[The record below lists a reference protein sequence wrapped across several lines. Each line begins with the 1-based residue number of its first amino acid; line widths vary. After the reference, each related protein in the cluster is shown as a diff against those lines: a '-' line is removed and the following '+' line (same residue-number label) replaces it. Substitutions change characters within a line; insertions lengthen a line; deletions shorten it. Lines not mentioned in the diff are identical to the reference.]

1 MSFFQK
7 PIFTSIS
14 PTAQG
19 DDIFLSL
26 KFLIQPW
33 KWKRG
38 EGVKMFKKRLQS
50 YLGVIDVF
58 LFDSGRNALY
68 AILLA
73 LNLKEGDE
81 VLIQAFTCTAAVNPI
96 LWVKARP
103 VYVDVSVLDY
113 NMRPDDLDKKIT
125 SRSRAIIVQH
135 TFGLPADM
143 GKILSIAKKHRLIVI
158 EDSAHALG
166 GEYKRKK
173 LGTIGDAAIFSF
185 GRSKI
190 ISSISG
196 GAAVVNNKTI
206 AHNLEVFYKSCRLP
220 KSSWILRQLLH
231 PIIFSLVKSL
241 YNFLYLGRII
251 ALAAKILQL
260 YTPSVSRVE
269 KRGGHPALNPSLMPN
284 VLAVLGLNQFGKL
297 DVFNE
302 HRVKL
307 TKAYENALHKNKDV
321 MLSKSIPGNKP
332 ILLYF
337 PLILENFSIAERV
350 LKKAKDKGIYLD
362 VWPGKV
368 VIGPPGTNL
377 NKLFYVS
384 GTCPTAE
391 DMALRS
397 IVLPTHPTVT
407 IKDIMKI
414 INLIDSNV

>member
-1 MSFFQK
+1 MKFFVK

-14 PTAQG
+14 PTAQS

-38 EGVKMFKKRLQS
+38 AGAKNFKKRLQN
-50 YLGVIDVF
+50 YLGVKSIF

-73 LNLKEGDE
+73 TNLKEGDE
-81 VLIQAFTCTAAVNPI
+81 VLIQAFICTAAVNPI
-96 LWVKARP
+96 LWVRAKP
-103 VYVDVSVLDY
+103 VYVDISSLDY
-113 NMRPDDLDKKIT
+113 NMRPDDLEKKIT
-125 SRSRAIIVQH
+125 SRSKAVIVQH
-135 TFGLPADM
+135 TFGLSADM
-143 GKILSIAKKHRLIVI
+143 DKILGIAKKHQLIVI
-158 EDSAHALG
+158 EDVAHALG

-173 LGTIGDAAIFSF
+173 LGTMGDAAIFSF

-196 GAAVVNNKTI
+196 GAAVVKNKTI
-206 AHNLEVFYKSCRLP
+206 AQNLEIFYRSCRSP

-231 PIIFSLVKSL
+231 PVIFGLVKSL
-241 YNFLYLGRII
+241 YNFLYLGRVI
-251 ALAAKILQL
+251 ALAAKTLRL

-269 KRGGHPALNPSLMPN
+269 KRGGRPSLSPSLMPN
-284 VLAVLGLNQFGKL
+284 ALALLGLKQFDKL
-297 DVFNE
+297 DTFNE

-307 TKAYENALHKNKDV
+307 AKVYENGLYKNKKL
-321 MLSKSIPGNKP
+321 MLPKNIPGSKP
-332 ILLYF
+332 TPLYF
-337 PLILENFSIAERV
+337 PLLLESSSMANEILRKVNS
-350 LKKAKDKGIYLD
+350 KSIYLD
-362 VWPGKV
+362 VWPGRA
-368 VIGPPGTNL
+368 VIGPRGTNL

-391 DMALRS
+391 DLALRS

-407 IKDIMKI
+407 MKDVLKI
-414 INLIDSNV
+414 INLINGNV